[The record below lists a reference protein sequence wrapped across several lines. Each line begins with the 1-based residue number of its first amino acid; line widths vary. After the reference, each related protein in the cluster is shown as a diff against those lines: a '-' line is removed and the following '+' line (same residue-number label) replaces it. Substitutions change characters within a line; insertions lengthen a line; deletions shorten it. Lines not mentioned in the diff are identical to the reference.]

1 MVFLEGEH
9 HLPRDFSLT
18 NISSLSL
25 ENYFEDAVTI
35 SCSDDGKL
43 VFENI
48 ETILING
55 VNMEDCYGNNITYAN
70 YVALT
75 DVVVQGT
82 SPVSNETSFLNE
94 TETVYSN
101 ETVFYLLAIEYL
113 DVNSCRFSFN
123 AAKELQHFSC
133 TVLSVTDSNM
143 QIYRSVFDQNLAES
157 AEDIGCVL
165 CCQSCNITITDSTFA
180 NNTALHGGILTSTL
194 LILDSTIA
202 IGNSSFTG
210 NQAKTGGA
218 VYCQNSTVAA
228 SETIFANNYA
238 MDSGS
243 VAYITQSSFT
253 LDFSSLNDNVC
264 GGKDASGAI
273 FTFEDNR
280 VTASHTEFLH
290 NSALGENGSAGVLAL
305 SSVNSTAKFANCTFI
320 GNMATT
326 SGGVMSIYSDASL
339 FINNC
344 TFSNNSA
351 NKTDKTAGGGVITA
365 ESGATIIISSS
376 DFTQNSAFNGG
387 CVSIIDDSSTFKL
400 SDCTFSK
407 NSADKTAGVG
417 GVLTA
422 ESGATIIISSS
433 DFTQNSAFNGGCVS
447 IFNDSSTFIISDS
460 TFSNNN
466 ATRAGGVINAENG
479 VMISIS
485 SSNLTQNSA
494 KSGGC
499 IYCIGIENISVADS
513 NIFEDNT
520 AIYGGA
526 FTITSSE
533 LYIDGCNDR
542 VKFVRNSAQHGGALN
557 IISDSIAHIKC
568 TDFEYNRADVNCSSS
583 DWLFKS
589 YSRDCRGGAILVRTY
604 TNIFLMDT
612 NFRENSVFGKGGALF
627 SSQFASIEITGDLI
641 VEQNSADNGTV
652 YITGSKVQLMGNV
665 SFIDNEQSFFFHYSD
680 INMTT
685 ENVFHCSGGRSD
697 NSEGGA
703 ITAFGSKLTVFGSME
718 IKNNQAIYGGGIK
731 LTNSDVEASG
741 ELVLQNNSA
750 YKGGAVNAY
759 NSRIY
764 IKAHA
769 EFQDNKATEEGGAI
783 YAVSSSIEYYS
794 TSKFVTFSNN
804 TAELGGAIYFDRTSS
819 QYIIKVKA
827 ECKNEEWYCTNDWM
841 VLTFAHNSAIE
852 KGGAFYVDDKGATT
866 CYDESSETIY
876 HECFIQTIAVYE
888 RANDW
893 EADDFNYANI
903 DFVNNTAGCQGSLLY
918 GGLLDRCAVNKYAEL
933 MNEYSPSPLEYFT
946 DLIINHT
953 TPLSNTELA
962 SGPVRVCLCD
972 GNNASNNCSNTQNIR
987 AKRGVP
993 FNVSLYA
1000 VDQVYTPV
1008 ASKIVAYISG
1018 NTTYSHLGKDQS
1030 EQDAYDTCTPLT
1042 FSVFTT
1048 GSVELS
1054 LFADGPCPDNT
1065 ISRAK
1070 VFIEIEPNCPPGFEL
1085 SNSSLECACD
1095 SNFSRYFSECDINTK
1110 SIVRHGHFW
1119 MSGIILDNSSIKI
1132 IVHDNCPYDYCLP
1145 PTADNVSIDL
1155 SNCENGSDVQC
1166 AFNRT
1171 GVLCGS
1177 CNYKEGYSLTLGS
1190 SRCLK
1195 CSHYYLLLI
1204 IPFGLAGIA
1213 IVVLMMACNLTVA
1226 SGTLNGLLFYA
1237 NILIANKVTFFPF
1250 QNTSVLTVFISWLG
1264 LNLGIPTCFYNG
1276 MDSFV
1281 KMWVQITFELYLIA
1295 LMVAIIILGR
1305 YVKVANFYHNHN
1317 LRPVDTLATITM
1329 LSYEKLSRN
1338 IFSLVAFT
1346 TIKYPSETKIVWLFD
1361 PTTGYFEIKRTSL
1374 LIVAIVIILTGI
1386 IFNFILL
1393 FNKILISRCKS
1404 EYFKQFMLSFY
1415 APLKTNHQYWIG
1427 LLLLVRN
1434 VSYITSEFLNASNT
1448 PKYSLHVIFSLV
1460 VGLLTLKFVYLGIPS
1475 MALAK
1480 LFRRSSK
1487 SPLDVSIKERD
1498 EDSDEGIGPARE
1510 KRTSESQGNHENGAV
1525 YMSSYLDLLETLFLV
1540 NLAVFTYFTLYFSD
1554 EDKGQDA
1561 LFYVSSSIVLMFF
1574 IGILLYHIYTFSGIF
1589 SLLKKLRKPNDHEEE
1604 RMILATSGEQY
1615 GTISTS
1621 HTEL

>member
-82 SPVSNETSFLNE
+82 TPVSNETSFLNE
-94 TETVYSN
+94 TETAYSN
-101 ETVFYLLAIEYL
+101 ETAFYLLAIEYL

-123 AAKELQHFSC
+123 AAKELQDLSC

-157 AEDIGCVL
+157 ADSNIGCVL

-194 LILDSTIA
+194 LILDSTVA

-218 VYCQNSTVAA
+218 VYCQNSTITA
-228 SETIFANNYA
+228 SETTFASNYA
-238 MDSGS
+238 AIYGG
-243 VAYITQSSFT
+243 VAYITKSSFT
-253 LDFSSLNDNVC
+253 LDLSSVSENVC
-264 GGKDASGAI
+264 ELDSGVIYA
-273 FTFEDNR
+273 ESDNR
-280 VTASHTEFLH
+280 VTASHTEFLY
-290 NSALGENGSAGVLAL
+290 NIAQLSTAGVLAITGA
-305 SSVNSTAKFANCTFI
+305 NSTAVFVNCTFI

-326 SGGVMSIYSDASL
+326 SGGVVSIYNDASL
-339 FINNC
+339 FINNS

-351 NKTDKTAGGGVITA
+351 DKTAGVGGVITA

-376 DFTQNSAFNGG
+376 DFTHNSAFNGG
-387 CVSIIDDSSTFKL
+387 CVSIIDDSSTFVL
-400 SDCTFSK
+400 SDSTFSK
-407 NSADKTAGVG
+407 NSATG
-417 GVLTA
+417 
-422 ESGATIIISSS
+422 
-433 DFTQNSAFNGGCVS
+433 
-447 IFNDSSTFIISDS
+447 
-460 TFSNNN
+460 
-466 ATRAGGVINAENG
+466 AGGVINAENR
-479 VMISIS
+479 VVINIS
-485 SSNLTQNSA
+485 SSNFTQNSA
-494 KSGGC
+494 ISGGC
-499 IYCIGIENISVADS
+499 IEIVKNSLSIDS
-513 NIFEDNT
+513 SIFEDNT
-520 AIYGGA
+520 ARYGGA
-526 FTITSSE
+526 FTIISGE
-533 LYIDGCNDR
+533 LYIDGCNDQ
-542 VKFVRNSAQHGGALN
+542 VKFVGNSAQHGGALN
-557 IISDSIAHIKC
+557 IINDSIAHIKC
-568 TDFEYNRADVNCSSS
+568 TKFEYNRANVDCSSS
-583 DWLFKS
+583 DRLFQS
-589 YSRDCRGGAILVRTY
+589 YSRDCRGGAILVRTD

-627 SSQFASIEITGDLI
+627 SQFASIEITGELI
-641 VEQNSADNGTV
+641 VEQNSADDGTV

-665 SFIDNEQSFFFHYSD
+665 SFIDNVQSFFIHYSD
-680 INMTT
+680 INMTA

-697 NSEGGA
+697 IDSEGGA
-703 ITAFGSKLTVFGSME
+703 ITAFGSKLTVFGTME

-741 ELVLQNNSA
+741 ELVLQNNFA

-764 IKAHA
+764 IKAYA
-769 EFQDNKATEEGGAI
+769 KFQDNKATKEGGAI
-783 YAVSSSIEYYS
+783 YAVSSSIEYHS
-794 TSKFVTFSNN
+794 TSKLVTFSNN

-819 QYIIKVKA
+819 QYIIKLKA
-827 ECKNEEWYCTNDWM
+827 ECVNEKWYCTEDRM
-841 VLTFAHNSAIE
+841 VLTFAHNSATE
-852 KGGAFYVDDKGATT
+852 KGGAFYVDDEGATT
-866 CYDESSETIY
+866 CYDESNETIY

-893 EADDFNYANI
+893 EADEFNYANI

-933 MNEYSPSPLEYFT
+933 MNEYSPSPLEYFA
-946 DLIINHT
+946 DLIINGT
-953 TPLSNTELA
+953 TLLSNTTELA

-972 GNNASNNCSNTQNIR
+972 GNNASDCNDTRSIK
-987 AKRGVP
+987 AERGVP

-1008 ASKIVAYISG
+1008 ASKISAYISG
-1018 NTTYSHLGKDQS
+1018 NTTYSHLGEDQS
-1030 EQDAYDTCTPLT
+1030 EQYAYDTCTPLT
-1042 FSVFTT
+1042 FSVFATD
-1048 GSVELS
+1048 SVELS
-1054 LFADGPCPDNT
+1054 LYADGPCSDNAK
-1065 ISRAK
+1065 SRAK
-1070 VFIEIEPNCPPGFEL
+1070 VFIKIEPNCPPGFDL

-1119 MSGIILDNSSIKI
+1119 MSGILDNSSIKI

-1155 SNCENGSDVQC
+1155 SNYENGSDVQC

-1213 IVVLMMACNLTVA
+1213 IVVLMMACNLTLA

-1250 QNTSVLTVFISWLG
+1250 QNPSVLTVFISWLG

-1295 LMVAIIILGR
+1295 LMVVIIILGR

-1346 TIKYPSETKIVWLFD
+1346 TIKYPNETKIVWLFD
-1361 PTTGYFEIKRTSL
+1361 PTTGYFEIKRFSL
-1374 LIVAIVIILTGI
+1374 LIVAFIIILTGI

-1415 APLKTNHQYWIG
+1415 APLKMNHQYWIG

-1460 VGLLTLKFVYLGIPS
+1460 VGLLTLKFVYMGIPS

-1480 LFRRSSK
+1480 LFRQSSK

-1510 KRTSESQGNHENGAV
+1510 KRTSESQGDHENGAV
-1525 YMSSYLDLLETLFLV
+1525 YKSSYLDLLETLFLV

-1554 EDKGQDA
+1554 EDEGQDA

-1574 IGILLYHIYTFSGIF
+1574 IGILIYHIYTFSGIF
-1589 SLLKKLRKPNDHEEE
+1589 SLLKKLRKPNDREEE